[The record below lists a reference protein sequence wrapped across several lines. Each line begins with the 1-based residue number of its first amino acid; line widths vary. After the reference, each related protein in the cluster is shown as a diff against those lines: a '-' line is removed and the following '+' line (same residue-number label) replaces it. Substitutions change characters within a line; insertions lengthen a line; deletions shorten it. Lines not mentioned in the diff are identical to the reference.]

1 MKNEDERHSLYLD
14 TAELLALREKDYD
27 AFINKLYE
35 TIVKD
40 PQVSIEDDE
49 DGQKKEAAIQV
60 LIDYYTKYEE
70 FERCQKL
77 FDIQKVIRGE
87 ES

>member
-1 MKNEDERHSLYLD
+1 MSEEEKHKGLYLD
-14 TAELLALREKDYD
+14 TAELLELREKDYD
-27 AFINKLYE
+27 AFIDKLYE

-49 DGQKKEAAIQV
+49 DNEKKEAALQV

-77 FDIQKVIRGE
+77 FDIQKAIRGE
-87 ES
+87 RS